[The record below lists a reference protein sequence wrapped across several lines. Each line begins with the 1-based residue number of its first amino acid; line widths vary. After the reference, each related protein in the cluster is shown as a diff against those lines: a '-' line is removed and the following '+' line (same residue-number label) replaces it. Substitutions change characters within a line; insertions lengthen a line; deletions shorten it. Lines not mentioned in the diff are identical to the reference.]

1 MEKYT
6 FFNFIFHLTRRL
18 FIQLCCYHCQC
29 HSIKSIFLHL
39 VYSMALK
46 KLSLYLYQMILYL
59 PCSYSQCMQQGIES
73 KWFAFGNGIEGEEV
87 LKSMKQIKERGNVW
101 MDFVTYIP
109 QIPQISFTVLMC
121 QDSSKTFNFCYL

>member
-1 MEKYT
+1 
-6 FFNFIFHLTRRL
+6 
-18 FIQLCCYHCQC
+18 
-29 HSIKSIFLHL
+29 
-39 VYSMALK
+39 
-46 KLSLYLYQMILYL
+46 
-59 PCSYSQCMQQGIES
+59 MQQGIES

-121 QDSSKTFNFCYL
+121 QDSSKTFLIFVTYNGTTNLK